1 MKLMITTSTLAAILT
16 LSSPSVFADKSHYK
30 NKNHQYQNSA
40 YVTHVEPIYKYARTN
55 TPYRNCGDQYI
66 NGQNRYY
73 KNNYTPAIIGGLV
86 GGAIGNQFGD
96 GSAKIATTLV
106 GTVVG
111 GVIAHKLDYNNQSY
125 YGYKD
130 PSDCRI
136 NRRHHNKQ
144 HIDSYKVT
152 YKYQGKKFTTIMDH
166 HPGKRIPISVSVR
179 PLTRYY

>member
-1 MKLMITTSTLAAILT
+1 MKRMITISALAAIVT
-16 LSSPSVFADKSHYK
+16 LSSPSVFAGKSHYK
-30 NKNHQYQNSA
+30 NDNYRYQDSA
-40 YVTHVEPIYKYARTN
+40 RVTHVEPIYKYGRTA
-55 TPYRNCGDQYI
+55 TPYKNCRDQYS

-73 KNNYTPAIIGGLV
+73 RNNYTPVIV
-86 GGAIGNQFGD
+86 GGVIGNQFGD
-96 GSAKIATTLV
+96 GNAKIATTLV
-106 GTVVG
+106 GTVIG

-125 YGYKD
+125 YGYQD
-130 PSDCRI
+130 QSDCLI

-144 HIDSYKVT
+144 KIDGYRVT

>member
-1 MKLMITTSTLAAILT
+1 M
-16 LSSPSVFADKSHYK
+16 
-30 NKNHQYQNSA
+30 
-40 YVTHVEPIYKYARTN
+40 
-55 TPYRNCGDQYI
+55 
-66 NGQNRYY
+66 
-73 KNNYTPAIIGGLV
+73 
-86 GGAIGNQFGD
+86 IGNQFGD

-111 GVIAHKLDYNNQSY
+111 GVIAHKLDYNKQSY

-130 PSDCRI
+130 RSDCRI